1 MIIYNVTCKIA
12 TSREEEWLKWMRE
25 IHVPAVCDA
34 GGFVRAG
41 LLRLK
46 FPVDDD
52 GVTYAVQY
60 QCPTMQMLDRYLSES
75 APALQVDHTLKFGE
89 DVTAFRTI
97 LETVGEYGA
106 VKTE

>member
-12 TSREEEWLKWMRE
+12 AAREEEWLKWMRE
-25 IHVPAVCDA
+25 THVPEVCKV
-34 GGFVRAG
+34 GEFVHAT
-41 LLRLK
+41 LLKLK

-60 QCPTMQMLDRYLSES
+60 HSPSMQLLDKYLTDS
-75 APALQVDHTLKFGE
+75 APAMQVDHMLKFGE

-106 VKTE
+106 IKSE